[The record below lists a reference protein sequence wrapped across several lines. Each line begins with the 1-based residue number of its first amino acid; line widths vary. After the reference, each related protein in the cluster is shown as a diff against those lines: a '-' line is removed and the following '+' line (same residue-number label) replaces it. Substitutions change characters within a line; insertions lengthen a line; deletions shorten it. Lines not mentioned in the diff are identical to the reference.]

1 MKRSQS
7 RSDAENGRV
16 VANGVS
22 RRELIAAGGAMAAAA
37 TSSPL
42 VANTALVQG
51 KAGADATLD
60 QLRRAASDSGRR
72 ILIRSGSIISMD
84 AGAKRL
90 PALGR
95 AMGAGHGGHGPSAG
109 LEPWN

>member
-16 VANGVS
+16 VVNGVS

-42 VANTALVQG
+42 IANTASAQG
-51 KAGADATLD
+51 IAGADA
-60 QLRRAASDSGRR
+60 A
-72 ILIRSGSIISMD
+72 LIRWTEAGGNLRMPLSPYGGFSGLLNT
-84 AGAKRL
+84 RT
-90 PALGR
+90 
-95 AMGAGHGGHGPSAG
+95 
-109 LEPWN
+109 